1 MRLDIALVERGFFE
15 SRNRA
20 KEAIREGKV
29 KIDGEVCKKAS
40 LKISEDAS
48 ISVEDTNPY
57 VSRAALKLK
66 GFLDNY
72 SIDLSGLK
80 ALDIGSSTGGFTQ
93 VLLEAGVES
102 IDSVDVG
109 REQMHPMLRD
119 DKRVNLY
126 EEMDIRE
133 FYSDKE
139 YDIIVSDISFISLR
153 KVLPHIDRLAK
164 NGTKIVL
171 LFKPQFEVGRDAKRD
186 KRGVVKDLK
195 AIEIAKSEFLSD
207 TKEFGWS
214 LEFEMKSPIKGKEG
228 NEEIIFYFQIKN

>member
-20 KEAIREGKV
+20 KEAIRDGKV

-40 LKISEDAS
+40 MKISEDAS
-48 ISVEDTNPY
+48 ISVEDINPY

-72 SIDLSGLK
+72 YIDLGGYK

-93 VLLEAGVES
+93 VLLESGVKS

-126 EEMDIRE
+126 EETDIRE
-133 FYSDKE
+133 FHSDKE

-153 KVLPHIDRLAK
+153 KVLPYIDKLAK
-164 NGTKIVL
+164 KDTKIVL
-171 LFKPQFEVGRDAKRD
+171 LFKPQFEVGKDAKRD

-195 AIEIAKSEFLSD
+195 AIEIAKREFLSD
-207 TKEFGWS
+207 TRELGWS

-228 NEEIIFYFQIKN
+228 NEETIFYFKK